1 MSVTDD
7 INKPPVTA
15 ESVEQVSLLF
25 AQLEPQQVEEF
36 YRHYQYW
43 QKQQR
48 AVALQEQ
55 IAAVEQHIINNTI
68 LMRNAQPS
76 SIALATLTSL
86 QSYGVEDVDLLDTM
100 LERGEAW
107 LDHTMQLLERCEQ
120 LDLIHN
126 NYTEWCQLALEGA
139 YDWLDS
145 VNESSPT
152 SEQPQKAN
160 TQEALQNI
168 ATESLLLEKLMSDDE
183 TGRIPVAIPTRL
195 SYAMKEQQVTA
206 KAEKQESEQPAAI
219 AIPTRLSYTRQVSEP
234 TSPIEEP
241 TQQQELSTPGTTDV
255 QQKSPKRGLM
265 SRIMEKVWQT

>member
-1 MSVTDD
+1 MSITDD
-7 INKPPVTA
+7 TNKLPVTA

-36 YRHYQYW
+36 YQHYQHW
-43 QKQQR
+43 HKQQR

-55 IAAVEQHIINNTI
+55 IDVVEQHIINNTI

-145 VNESSPT
+145 VNESAPT
-152 SEQPQKAN
+152 SEQPQDAD
-160 TQEALQNI
+160 TQESMQNA
-168 ATESLLLEKLMSDDE
+168 ATESLLLEKLMSDDD
-183 TGRIPVAIPTRL
+183 TARTPITIPTRL
-195 SYAMKEQQVTA
+195 SYTMKEQQVTA
-206 KAEKQESEQPAAI
+206 KAEKQESEQPTTI
-219 AIPTRLSYTRQVSEP
+219 AIPTRLSYTVQVTDTP
-234 TSPIEEP
+234 TTTEEP
-241 TQQQELSTPGTTDV
+241 NQQAEEQPLDK

>member
-1 MSVTDD
+1 VSIVDD
-7 INKPPVTA
+7 TNKLPVTA
-15 ESVEQVSLLF
+15 ENVEQASLVF

-36 YRHYQYW
+36 YQHFQHW

-55 IAAVEQHIINNTI
+55 IAAIEQHIINNTI

-145 VNESSPT
+145 VNESAPA
-152 SEQPQKAN
+152 SEQPQEAD
-160 TQEALQNI
+160 TQETMQNV
-168 ATESLLLEKLMSDDE
+168 ATESLLLKKLMSEDE
-183 TGRIPVAIPTRL
+183 TGKTPVTIPTRL
-195 SYAMKEQQVTA
+195 SYTMKEQRVTT
-206 KAEKQESEQPAAI
+206 KAEMQASTQSVTI
-219 AIPTRLSYTRQVSEP
+219 AIPTRLSYTRQVATTP
-234 TSPIEEP
+234 TPIEELD
-241 TQQQELSTPGTTDV
+241 QQTEEQPLDK